1 MRELPMYIEE
11 EDEEEEENWE
21 TNLRYEVIEFILR
34 RHSLLSARD
43 IARVLGW
50 KLGEVNRVLR
60 DLENAGRVRRT
71 KLGKTH
77 VWTHIEEHQRN
88 LMYY

>member
-1 MRELPMYIEE
+1 MEELPVYL
-11 EDEEEEENWE
+11 EEEEEEEEDWE

-34 RHSLLSARD
+34 RHGLLSAHD

-50 KLGEVNRVLR
+50 KVVQVNRVLKT
-60 DLENAGRVRRT
+60 LESAGRVKRT
-71 KLGKTH
+71 RLGRTN